1 MHPSLRLLSVLGLV
15 GALALEAANWPEFRG
30 PDHQGVS
37 KDRGFPVSWN
47 ATNGVLWKTEIPG
60 EGWSTPAVWGKRV
73 FVTTTTASGAVCH
86 VLALDAKSGKV
97 LWDREVFQQVPRR
110 KEGRNSYATPSPCTD
125 GKRVY
130 AVFGDGSAV
139 ALDFQGRAV
148 WTNRAMEFYSQHGLG
163 SSPILV
169 DGLLVMARDGSS
181 DGADKKVG
189 WQTPW
194 ESSYVVALDAK
205 TGRERWRTGR
215 GLSRI
220 SHGTPTLATVDGRKV
235 VVTEAGDVV
244 QGFDLLT
251 GKLLWT
257 DRVPGEGKVPSP
269 IVADGLVFASGGWGG
284 RESIQAFPL
293 ASAEGVSNTRRIWE
307 QKRGNPKVPS
317 MITLGGRIYSVTD
330 AGMATALDAKTGEVL
345 WQERIGG
352 NHSASP
358 VSAEGRI
365 YFFGD
370 NAETTVLEAG
380 PQFRVLS
387 RNPLEGKVQASP
399 ALADGRIYL
408 RTDRHLYCVGRR

>member
-1 MHPSLRLLSVLGLV
+1 LFF
-15 GALALEAANWPEFRG
+15 GALALNAASWPGFRG

-47 ATNGVLWKTEIPG
+47 TTNGVLWKTEIPG

-73 FVTTTTASGAVCH
+73 FVTTTTASGAACH

-110 KEGRNSYATPSPCTD
+110 KEGRNSYATPSPCAD
-125 GKRVY
+125 GRRVY

-139 ALDFQGRAV
+139 ALDFQGRTV
-148 WTNRAMEFYSQHGLG
+148 WTNRSLEFYSQHGLG

-181 DGADKKVG
+181 EGADKKAG

-194 ESSYVVALDAK
+194 ENSYVVALDAR

-269 IVADGLVFASGGWGG
+269 VVADGKVFASGGWGG

-293 ASAEGVSNTRRIWE
+293 TPADGVSTMRRIWE

-317 MITLGGRIYSVTD
+317 MIAVEGRLYTVTD
-330 AGMATALDAKTGEVL
+330 AGMATALDAKSGEVL

-370 NAETTVLEAG
+370 NAETTVLQAG

-399 ALADGRIYL
+399 ALVDGRIYL